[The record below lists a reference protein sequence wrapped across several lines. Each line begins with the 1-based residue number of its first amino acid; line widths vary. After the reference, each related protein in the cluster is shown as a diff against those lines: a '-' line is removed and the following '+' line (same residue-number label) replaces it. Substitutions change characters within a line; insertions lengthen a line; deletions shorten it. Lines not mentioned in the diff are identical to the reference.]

1 MDILTRIDRQYLKLI
16 EKAISATPADMHT
29 LPADKLRNL
38 RNGLRLVP
46 PVPRGIVVKDMKVQ
60 ANRRD
65 IPIRIYRKTD
75 HGNDQRP
82 LIIYFHGG
90 GFVIG
95 NLDSHQISC
104 VKLCEDTGWPVISV
118 DYRLAPE
125 HPFPAAPEDCFSA
138 LCWANKNAATIGA
151 DPSRTAVVGESAGGN
166 LAAVTTL
173 LTRDRQGP
181 PIGFQLLFYPVIDTD
196 FTTPSYQDFAVGP
209 LLPERLMRAY
219 WCHYLGG
226 AETTDD
232 AYAAPL
238 RADTLADLP
247 PAAIATAE
255 VDILRSEAEAY
266 GTRLKTF
273 NVNVSEYRAAGLIH
287 GFMKHIN
294 VHPEANRV
302 YSAARDD
309 MIMALS
315 P

>member
-1 MDILTRIDRQYLKLI
+1 MDILTRIDPQYLKLV
-16 EKAISATPADMHT
+16 EKTIADTPADMHT
-29 LPADKLRNL
+29 LPADQLRNL

-46 PVPRGIVVKDMKVQ
+46 PVPDGIDVEDTKVE
-60 ANRRD
+60 AVGRD
-65 IPIRIYRKTD
+65 IPVRIYRKSD
-75 HGNDQRP
+75 HANDQRP

-104 VKLCEDTGWPVISV
+104 VRLCEDTGWPVVSV

-138 LCWANKNAATIGA
+138 LCWAAENADTIGA
-151 DPSRTAVVGESAGGN
+151 DTSRIAVVGESAGGN
-166 LAAVTTL
+166 LAAATAL
-173 LTRDRQGP
+173 LTRDRKGP
-181 PIGFQLLFYPVIDTD
+181 AVGFQLLFYPVIDTD
-196 FTTPSYQDFAVGP
+196 FTTPSYQDFAAGP

-219 WCHYLGG
+219 WRHYLGG

-238 RADTLADLP
+238 RAATLADLP

-255 VDILRSEAEAY
+255 VDVLRSEAEAY

-273 NVNVSEYRAAGLIH
+273 DIKVSDHRAAGLIH
-287 GFMKHIN
+287 GFMKHVN

-309 MIMALS
+309 MVTALS
-315 P
+315 S